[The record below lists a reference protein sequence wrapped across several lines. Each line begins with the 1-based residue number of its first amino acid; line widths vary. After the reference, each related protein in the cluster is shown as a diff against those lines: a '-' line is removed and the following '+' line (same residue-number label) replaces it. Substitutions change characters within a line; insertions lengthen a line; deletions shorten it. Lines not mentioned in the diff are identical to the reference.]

1 MPVAKRLDCAQAVQ
15 AVQAFLDGAS
25 VKYIAAHFNV
35 TRLTITR
42 LLKRETYKDCK
53 QLDSLT
59 GGDYLETLKERMRE
73 NSHRGRGQ
81 KVEVQIA

>member
-1 MPVAKRLDCAQAVQ
+1 MPIAKSLDCRQAVQ
-15 AVQAFLDGAS
+15 AVKAFLDGAS
-25 VKYIAAHFNV
+25 VKYIAEHFDV

-42 LLKRETYKDCK
+42 LLKRETYKDCTEVE
-53 QLDSLT
+53 QVT
-59 GGDYLETLKERMRE
+59 GGDYLDTLKERMRE

>member
-1 MPVAKRLDCAQAVQ
+1 MPVAKRLDCGQAVQ
-15 AVQAFLDGAS
+15 AVKAFLDGAS
-25 VKYIAAHFNV
+25 LKYIAAHFGV

-59 GGDYLETLKERMRE
+59 CGDYLDTLKERMRE
-73 NSHRGRGQ
+73 NSHRCRGQ